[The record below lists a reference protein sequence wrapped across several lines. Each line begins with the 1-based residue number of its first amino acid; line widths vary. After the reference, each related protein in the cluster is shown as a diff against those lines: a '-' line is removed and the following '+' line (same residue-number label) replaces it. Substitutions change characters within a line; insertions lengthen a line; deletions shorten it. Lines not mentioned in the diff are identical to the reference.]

1 MVSMLFDLGEVSRV
15 VTAKFGCLNK
25 MTETALFHQ
34 GVNRFVLFPI
44 QLPQVWEEYKRQL
57 QCFWTVGELDLAQ
70 DVTDWSNKLKP
81 GEQEFIKMVLA
92 FFAASD
98 GIVGENLIS
107 NFCIAFEAPEVRC
120 AYTFQAMMENIHSE
134 TYSLLIDTLIDDAAE
149 KMRLFEAV
157 QNYPCVAAKA
167 DWAIRW
173 MQQPNSTLGKRL
185 VAFACVEGI
194 FFSCSFCAIFW
205 LKKRNLMPGL
215 CKSNEF
221 ISRDEGMHTSF
232 ACLLINMLQP
242 CAQCSDCVHCSGNDI
257 CSGNGTQKECS
268 SACRCRPEPSVIR
281 DIVIDAVET
290 ERQFVREALKLDL
303 LGINARLMEQYLECV
318 ADNLLQSLH
327 CPRHYGT
334 PNPFEW
340 MDMISIEGKT
350 NFFEGRVSEYRKA
363 NETGQVKS
371 DHVDMFEP
379 TDNY

>member
-1 MVSMLFDLGEVSRV
+1 
-15 VTAKFGCLNK
+15 
-25 MTETALFHQ
+25 MTEAAHISRLLFHQ

-57 QCFWTVGELDLAQ
+57 ACSWVVGDVDLGQ
-70 DVTDWSNKLKP
+70 DVTDWKNKLKP
-81 GEQEFIKMVLA
+81 GEREFIKMVLA

-120 AYTFQAMMENIHSE
+120 AYAFQAMMENIHSE
-134 TYSLLIDTLIDDAAE
+134 MYSQLIDTLIDDAVE
-149 KMRLFEAV
+149 KTSLFEAV
-157 QNYPCVAAKA
+157 QNYPCIAAKA

-173 MQQPNSTLGKRL
+173 MQQPNSTLGRRL

-205 LKKRNLMPGL
+205 LKKRSLMPGL
-215 CKSNEF
+215 CKSNEW
-221 ISRDEGMHTSF
+221 ISRDEGMHTTF

-242 CAQCSDCVHCSGNDI
+242 CSQCEDCTKCNSE
-257 CSGNGTQKECS
+257 SPCS

-281 DIVIDAVET
+281 DIVIDAVDT
-290 ERQFVREALKLDL
+290 ERRFVQEALKLDL

-318 ADNLLQSLH
+318 ADNLLQAMQ

-334 PNPFEW
+334 QNPFEW
-340 MDMISIEGKT
+340 MDMISLQGKT
-350 NFFEGRVSEYRKA
+350 NFFENRVSEYRKA
-363 NETGQVKS
+363 NVTSDVKS
-371 DHVDMFEP
+371 EPVDMFEP
-379 TDNY
+379 TDNF